1 MNIASAGSATGQLH
15 VSAQAVATLGFR
27 LIEEPRYYHVE
38 KQHKKKQHD
47 EDDHRKKRHGE
58 DGHKE
63 KNHAFTIKKH
73 IKFAVTSN
81 NREGYALILEA
92 VESGPYREA
101 RIRIKS
107 HKDIYLH
114 AGQVLQIPFRGLT
127 STTDIRKLKVIL
139 TIPASARPGTYPW
152 PINVSAIPL

>member
-1 MNIASAGSATGQLH
+1 MLLMAASMNIASSGSATGQLH
-15 VSAQAVATLGFR
+15 VSAQAVAMLGFR

-38 KQHKKKQHD
+38 KKHKKKQHD
-47 EDDHRKKRHGE
+47 EDDH
-58 DGHKE
+58 KE
-63 KNHAFTIKKH
+63 KNHDFTIKKH

-114 AGQVLQIPFRGLT
+114 AGQVLQIPLRGLA

-152 PINVSAIPL
+152 PINVSVIPL